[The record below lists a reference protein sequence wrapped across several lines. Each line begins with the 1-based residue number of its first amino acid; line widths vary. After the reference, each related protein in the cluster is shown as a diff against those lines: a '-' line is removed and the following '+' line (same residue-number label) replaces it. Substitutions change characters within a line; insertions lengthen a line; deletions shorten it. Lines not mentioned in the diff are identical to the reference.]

1 MVSSLDLYVTSLC
14 ATDVFNLLDDKY
26 LATKLLLFTFLTCIY
41 IFTLSMLLTNIL
53 FRYLVAQDGVQAMT
67 FCW

>member
-41 IFTLSMLLTNIL
+41 IFTLSMLSGPFYQSPQSFLEIST
-53 FRYLVAQDGVQAMT
+53 D
-67 FCW
+67 

>member
-41 IFTLSMLLTNIL
+41 IFTLSMLSANIL
-53 FRYLVAQDGVQAMT
+53 LKYYFAHGGVQAMS